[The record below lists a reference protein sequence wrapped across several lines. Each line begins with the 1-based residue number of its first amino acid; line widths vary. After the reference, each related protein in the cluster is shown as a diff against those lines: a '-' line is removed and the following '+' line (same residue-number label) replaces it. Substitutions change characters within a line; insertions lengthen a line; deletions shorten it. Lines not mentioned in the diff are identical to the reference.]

1 MRSETNLLP
10 DHSCAST
17 AAKSTQATR
26 SGCFCDPLVSAHR
39 NLEPTECNLRN
50 FLCIVVGN
58 MERGA
63 IGRRHGLRKVTMV
76 CMDIFSVVQPLT
88 RSTGR
93 IQSTAGEIVVLSSS
107 KATGKRQEIRIIP
120 NTTLMSPLQS
130 IDVSGCSPMLP
141 HGFQF
146 RVLSTLTLFIP
157 LSAAIIHECSSR

>member
-17 AAKSTQATR
+17 AAKSTRATR
-26 SGCFCDPLVSAHR
+26 SDCFCDPLVSAHR
-39 NLEPTECNLRN
+39 NLEPAECNLRK
-50 FLCIVVGN
+50 FLCILVGN
-58 MERGA
+58 TELGA
-63 IGRRHGLRKVTMV
+63 IGRRHGLLKVTMV

-93 IQSTAGEIVVLSSS
+93 VLSTADEIVVLLGS
-107 KATGKRQEIRIIP
+107 KATGKIQEIRIIP
-120 NTTLMSPLQS
+120 NTTFMSPLQS

-146 RVLSTLTLFIP
+146 RLSSTIALFIP
-157 LSAAIIHECSSR
+157 LSAATILECSSR

>member
-26 SGCFCDPLVSAHR
+26 SDCFCDRLVSAHR
-39 NLEPTECNLRN
+39 SLEPAECNLRN

-58 MERGA
+58 TERGA

-93 IQSTAGEIVVLSSS
+93 VLSAAGETDVLLSS
-107 KATGKRQEIRIIP
+107 KATGKKAR
-120 NTTLMSPLQS
+120 NTHYT
-130 IDVSGCSPMLP
+130 
-141 HGFQF
+141 
-146 RVLSTLTLFIP
+146 
-157 LSAAIIHECSSR
+157 